1 MEVVND
7 LLNYDNIKIV
17 QNSDWFSFSLDSV
30 LLANFVHVNNKM
42 RIMDFCCGNAPI
54 PLILST
60 KTNSKITG
68 VEIQKEVFSLAIKSV
83 RLNNKE
89 KQIEIIRSDANKVI
103 INEDVKNLHNIY
115 ETDSFDLITCNPPY
129 FKYKNSSN
137 INNNNTKA
145 LARHELSLTLEDVF
159 KTAKKILKNN
169 GKLAMVHRTERLIDI
184 ICLMRKYNLEPKRI
198 RIIQPFSNSNSN
210 LVLIEASKNGN
221 AGLKIESNLIVHDEN
236 NNYTEEVLEIFNN
249 N

>member
-89 KQIEIIRSDANKVI
+89 KQIEII
-103 INEDVKNLHNIY
+103 NEDVKNLHNIY

-159 KTAKKILKNN
+159 KTAKKILKND

-198 RIIQPFSNSNSN
+198 RFIQPFSNSNSN

-221 AGLKIESNLIVHDEN
+221 AGLKIESNLIVHDDN

>member
-89 KQIEIIRSDANKVI
+89 KQIEI

-236 NNYTEEVLEIFNN
+236 NNYTEEVLEMFNN

>member
-89 KQIEIIRSDANKVI
+89 KQIEII
-103 INEDVKNLHNIY
+103 NEDVKNLHNIY

-137 INNNNTKA
+137 INNNNTRA

-198 RIIQPFSNSNSN
+198 RFIQPFSNSNSN

>member
-89 KQIEIIRSDANKVI
+89 KQIEII
-103 INEDVKNLHNIY
+103 NEDVKNLHNIY

-145 LARHELSLTLEDVF
+145 LARHELSLALEDVF

-169 GKLAMVHRTERLIDI
+169 GKLVIVHRTERLIDI

-198 RIIQPFSNSNSN
+198 RFIQPFSNSNSN

>member
-42 RIMDFCCGNAPI
+42 MIMDFCCGNAPI

-89 KQIEIIRSDANKVI
+89 KQIEI

-198 RIIQPFSNSNSN
+198 RFIQPFSNSNSN

>member
-83 RLNNKE
+83 RLNSKE
-89 KQIEIIRSDANKVI
+89 KQIEI

-145 LARHELSLTLEDVF
+145 LARHELSLALEDVF

-169 GKLAMVHRTERLIDI
+169 GKLVIVHRTERLIDI

-198 RIIQPFSNSNSN
+198 RFIQPFSNSNSN

-236 NNYTEEVLEIFNN
+236 NNYTEEVLEMFNN
-249 N
+249 KK

>member
-7 LLNYDNIKIV
+7 LLSYDNIKIV

-42 RIMDFCCGNAPI
+42 KIMDFCCGNAPI

-60 KTNSKITG
+60 KTNSTITG
-68 VEIQKEVFSLAIKSV
+68 VEIQKEVFYLAVKSV

-89 KQIEIIRSDANKVI
+89 KQIEI

-198 RIIQPFSNSNSN
+198 RFVQPFSNANSN

-221 AGLKIESNLIVHDEN
+221 TGLKIESNLIVHDKN
-236 NNYTEEVLEIFNN
+236 NNYTEEVVEMFNN
-249 N
+249 KK

>member
-89 KQIEIIRSDANKVI
+89 KQIEII
-103 INEDVKNLHNIY
+103 NEDVKNLHNIY
-115 ETDSFDLITCNPPY
+115 ETDSVDLITCNPPY

-145 LARHELSLTLEDVF
+145 LARHELSLALEDVF

-169 GKLAMVHRTERLIDI
+169 GKLVIVHRTERLIDI

-198 RIIQPFSNSNSN
+198 RFIQPFSNSNSN

-236 NNYTEEVLEIFNN
+236 NNYTEEVLEMFNN
-249 N
+249 KK

>member
-89 KQIEIIRSDANKVI
+89 KQIEII
-103 INEDVKNLHNIY
+103 NEDVKNLHNIY

-159 KTAKKILKNN
+159 KTAKKILKND

-198 RIIQPFSNSNSN
+198 RFIQPFSNSNSN

-221 AGLKIESNLIVHDEN
+221 TGLKIESNLIVHDKN
-236 NNYTEEVLEIFNN
+236 NNYTEEVVEMFNN
-249 N
+249 KK

>member
-89 KQIEIIRSDANKVI
+89 KQIEII
-103 INEDVKNLHNIY
+103 NEDVKNLHNIY

-159 KTAKKILKNN
+159 KTAKKILKND

-198 RIIQPFSNSNSN
+198 RFIQPFSNSNSN

>member
-89 KQIEIIRSDANKVI
+89 KQIEI

-198 RIIQPFSNSNSN
+198 RFIQPFSNSNSN

-221 AGLKIESNLIVHDEN
+221 AGLKIESNLIVHDDN

>member
-7 LLNYDNIKIV
+7 LLNYDKIKIV

-89 KQIEIIRSDANKVI
+89 KQIEI

-236 NNYTEEVLEIFNN
+236 NNYTEEVLEMFNN

>member
-42 RIMDFCCGNAPI
+42 MIMDFCCGNAPI

-89 KQIEIIRSDANKVI
+89 KQIEI

-184 ICLMRKYNLEPKRI
+184 IFLMRKYNLEPKRI
-198 RIIQPFSNSNSN
+198 RFIQPFSNSNSN

>member
-42 RIMDFCCGNAPI
+42 MIMDFCCGNAPI

-89 KQIEIIRSDANKVI
+89 KQIEII
-103 INEDVKNLHNIY
+103 NEDVKNLYNIY

-198 RIIQPFSNSNSN
+198 RFIQPFSNSNSN

>member
-89 KQIEIIRSDANKVI
+89 KQIEII
-103 INEDVKNLHNIY
+103 NEDIKNLHNIY

-145 LARHELSLTLEDVF
+145 LARHELSLALEDVF

-169 GKLAMVHRTERLIDI
+169 GKLVIVHRTERLIDI

-198 RIIQPFSNSNSN
+198 RFIQPFSNSNSN

-236 NNYTEEVLEIFNN
+236 NNYTEEVLEMFNN
-249 N
+249 KK

>member
-42 RIMDFCCGNAPI
+42 IIMDFCCGNAPI

-68 VEIQKEVFSLAIKSV
+68 VEIQKEVFSLAIKGV

-89 KQIEIIRSDANKVI
+89 KQIEI

-198 RIIQPFSNSNSN
+198 RFIQPFSNSNSN